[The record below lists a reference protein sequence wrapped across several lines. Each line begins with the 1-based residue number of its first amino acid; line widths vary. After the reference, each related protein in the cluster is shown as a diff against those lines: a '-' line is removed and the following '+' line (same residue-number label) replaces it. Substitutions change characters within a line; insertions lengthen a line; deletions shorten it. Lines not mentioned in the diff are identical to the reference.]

1 MAAKR
6 EISIYQ
12 GDTYLHELRIRNSSN
27 TAINIT
33 GRTYTGQLRK
43 SKSSEIAIS
52 FTTSITD
59 GANGILTFS
68 LTPAQTSNISAGSYI
83 YDLQEVNGPI
93 TTTLITGPAIVSR
106 EVMHG

>member
-43 SKSSEIAIS
+43 SKSSETAIS

-59 GANGILTFS
+59 GANGVLTFS

-83 YDLQEVNGPI
+83 YDLQEVNGQI